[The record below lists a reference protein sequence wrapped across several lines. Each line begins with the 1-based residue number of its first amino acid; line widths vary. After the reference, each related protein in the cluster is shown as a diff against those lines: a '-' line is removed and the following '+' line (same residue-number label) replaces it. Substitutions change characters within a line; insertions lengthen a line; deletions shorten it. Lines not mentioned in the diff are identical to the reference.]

1 MARTDKTRIN
11 LYLPNK
17 VIEALDKE
25 AEEKG
30 TSRTSVLLNIID
42 NYTKQYEILATMKD
56 MIDFAKLN
64 KK

>member
-1 MARTDKTRIN
+1 MARSDKTRIN

-17 VIEALDKE
+17 VIQALDKE
-25 AEEKG
+25 ANEKG

-42 NYTKQYEILATMKD
+42 NYTKQQDIFATMKD

>member
-1 MARTDKTRIN
+1 MARSDKTRIN

-17 VIEALDKE
+17 VIEALDNE
-25 AEEKG
+25 ANEKG

-42 NYTKQYEILATMKD
+42 NYTKQQEIITTMKEMVD
-56 MIDFAKLN
+56 LAKLN